1 MTEAQITSSAAEF
14 AKRRYDFL
22 VIGGGTAG
30 LAVASR
36 LASSKAAV
44 VGVVEAG
51 SVSRD
56 EADVDI
62 PAFFGRA
69 LGGRHDWR
77 YETEP
82 QAGLR
87 GRSVPWPR
95 GKVLGGT
102 SALNYMA
109 WNRGSKADYDG
120 WEALGNP
127 GWGWLDLLPFFKKSE
142 TFHPPPCPPP
152 PLAHQTIDN
161 DANISY
167 DSTLLGSSG
176 PIHVS
181 YCPDL
186 YPSHHLW
193 HRTLHSLGLETNSAH
208 VGGSNVGVWTSLQ
221 AIDPETATRSY
232 STSYCASA
240 LPANLHILTDA
251 VVNQVTLVRH
261 HDADAYTATGV
272 RLTCNGTE
280 HRISASREVILS
292 AGSIGS
298 PQILELSGIG
308 HPDILSE
315 AGVAVKVNSPTV
327 GENLQD
333 HMMLALV
340 FEVDPNLDN
349 PDKLKRNKDAVALAM
364 EKYARDRRGPLTAL
378 PSAFAYVPLSHFT
391 PEEDLVALSSHAGEL
406 VGLDADKRL
415 IMQQRL
421 VDKDARLGHIEYLF
435 SLGNWSPFVEG
446 EDGKEYGTLLQ
457 MLQYPFSRGSVHI
470 RSGGTT
476 AASNDRPAI
485 DPQYYGGPHGSLDLQ
500 AMKLGLG
507 FARRILSEEPL
518 ASIVRGPA
526 CPPAGDDE
534 RLEEWISENTI
545 TDWHPVGTCGMGGR
559 AGIRGGVVDERLR
572 VYGVEGLRVV
582 DASIMPLQISAHPQA
597 TVYAIAEKAAEM
609 ILEDMKPPVARL

>member
-1 MTEAQITSSAAEF
+1 MTEAQITSSAADF

-30 LAVASR
+30 LAVAAR
-36 LASSKAAV
+36 LASSTAV

-109 WNRGSKADYDG
+109 WNRGSRADYDG

-127 GWGWLDLLPFFKKSE
+127 GWGWLDLLPFFMKSE
-142 TFHPPPCPPP
+142 TFHPPPPTQQ
-152 PLAHQTIDN
+152 AVDN

-186 YPSHHLW
+186 YPSHRLW
-193 HRTLHSLGLETNSAH
+193 HRTLRSLGLESNPAH

-232 STSYCASA
+232 STSYCESA

-251 VVNQVTLVRH
+251 VVNQVTLVRRN
-261 HDADAYTATGV
+261 DAKAYTATGV

-280 HRISASREVILS
+280 HLISASLEVILS

-308 HPDILSE
+308 HPDILSK
-315 AGVAVKVNSPTV
+315 AGVPVKVNSPTV

-349 PDKLKRNKDAVALAM
+349 PDKLKRNEDAVALAM
-364 EKYARDRRGPLTAL
+364 EKYVKHRRGPLTTL

-391 PEEDLVALSSHAGEL
+391 PEEELLALSSRAGEL

-415 IMQQRL
+415 ILQQRL
-421 VDKDARLGHIEYLF
+421 VDKAAQLGHMEYVF
-435 SLGNWSPFVEG
+435 SLGNWSPLVKG
-446 EDGKEYGTLLQ
+446 EDGKQYGTLLQ

-470 RSGGTT
+470 RRGGT
-476 AASNDRPAI
+476 AAVANDRPAI
-485 DPQYYGGPHGSLDLQ
+485 DPEYYGGAHGSLDLRL
-500 AMKLGLG
+500 MKLGLG
-507 FARRILSEEPL
+507 FARSILSEEPL
-518 ASIVRGPA
+518 AGIVRGPA

-534 RLEEWISENTI
+534 GLEDWIRENTI

-582 DASIMPLQISAHPQA
+582 DASIMPLHISAHPQA

-609 ILEDMKPPVARL
+609 ILEDVKQPVAHL

>member
-1 MTEAQITSSAAEF
+1 MTDAQITSSAADF

-30 LAVASR
+30 LAVAAR
-36 LASSKAAV
+36 LASKGV
-44 VGVVEAG
+44 VGVIEAG

-56 EADVDI
+56 EPDIDI

-82 QAGLR
+82 QPGLR

-95 GKVLGGT
+95 GRVLGGT

-109 WNRGSKADYDG
+109 WNRASKADYDA

-142 TFHPPPCPPP
+142 TFHPPPTQQ
-152 PLAHQTIDN
+152 AVDS

-181 YCPDL
+181 YCTDL
-186 YPSHHLW
+186 YPSHRLW
-193 HRTLHSLGLETNSAH
+193 HRTLRALGLETNSAH
-208 VGGSNVGVWTSLQ
+208 VGGSNVGVWTSFQ

-240 LPANLHILTDA
+240 LPNLHILTDA
-251 VVNQVTLVRH
+251 VVNQVNLVPYANSYR
-261 HDADAYTATGV
+261 ATGV
-272 RLTCNGTE
+272 RLTSNGIE
-280 HRISASREVILS
+280 HLISARCEVILS

-308 HPDILSE
+308 HPDILSK
-315 AGVAVKVNSPTV
+315 AGVPVKVNSPLV

-340 FEVDPNLDN
+340 FEVDPDLDN
-349 PDKLKRNKDAVALAM
+349 PDKLKQDEDAVAIAM
-364 EKYARDRRGPLTAL
+364 EKYVRERRGPLTAL
-378 PSAFAYVPLSHFT
+378 PSAFAYVPLGHFT
-391 PEEDLVALSSHAGEL
+391 PEKELVALSSRAGEL

-415 IMQQRL
+415 ILQQRL
-421 VDKDARLGHIEYLF
+421 LANKAAELGHIEYLF
-435 SLGNWSPFVEG
+435 SLGNWNPFFTA
-446 EDGKEYGTLLQ
+446 EDGKQYGTLLQ

-476 AASNDRPAI
+476 ADDRPTI
-485 DPQYYGGPHGSLDLQ
+485 DPDYYGGPHGALDLQ
-500 AMKLGLG
+500 AMKLGLS
-507 FARRILSEEPL
+507 FARSILSEEPL
-518 ASIVRGPA
+518 AGIIRGSV
-526 CPPAGDDE
+526 CPSASDEE
-534 RLEEWISENTI
+534 RLEDWIRENTI

-559 AGIRGGVVDERLR
+559 SGIRGGVVDERLR

-597 TVYAIAEKAAEM
+597 TVYAIAEKAAHM
-609 ILEDMKPPVARL
+609 ILEDMRQPVARL